1 MIKKN
6 LGKIFSCFMASCLLG
21 STLFG
26 SLQNNKYSIEDKTMG
41 MLGIA
46 SVSMAI
52 ASKTVKKITIY
63 KKIRDYIYFYILTYL
78 G

>member
-1 MIKKN
+1 
-6 LGKIFSCFMASCLLG
+6 MASCLLG

-26 SLQNNKYSIEDKTMG
+26 SLQNNKYSIEDKTLG

-52 ASKTVKKITIY
+52 ASKTVKK
-63 KKIRDYIYFYILTYL
+63 K
-78 G
+78 